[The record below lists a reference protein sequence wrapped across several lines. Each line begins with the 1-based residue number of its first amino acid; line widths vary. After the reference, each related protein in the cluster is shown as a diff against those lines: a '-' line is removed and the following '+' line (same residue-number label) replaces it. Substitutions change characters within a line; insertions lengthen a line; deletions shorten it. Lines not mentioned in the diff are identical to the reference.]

1 MTNQIGQEGQEP
13 KATQEEQSRYSQKFP
28 EIDEKIKRRK
38 YV

>member
-1 MTNQIGQEGQEP
+1 MTSQPDQEGQEP

-28 EIDEKIKRRK
+28 EIDEEPKRSK